1 VKHWEGNKLIEIGRD
16 SKMSIATR
24 RAAVTLGGISALL
37 GVVWLIRGP
46 LGIQQY
52 SVTILLVGFGLFFLG
67 RVLRTETNSG
77 TGRALVSLLWN
88 LLAAFVGIILSIWIL
103 GWVASLQSDVFPSMI
118 SRWVPDLVIGGIA
131 VGLGAYAVQKSG
143 LARGRTTPFLVTEG
157 KGPTME
163 GTRLIVKQDTVGMPI
178 RRQGRTIGCV
188 LLGEVATSFKTP
200 MGMVSA
206 SLPGPVTTVGI
217 PFQGRTVSKDDVAK
231 MTGKGSDQLIEETNS
246 RAQNVDVGRIR
257 IRDGCMGE
265 RWKIGPLIFDWDG
278 DGEHHP
284 KERWLAKGTGSAY
297 VTTDGH
303 RATAKWNGSSLSIGD
318 GSMKL
323 AVGSDSFSYS
333 PTEVKT
339 ASPHHTLQVTQDK
352 ITLDTRKFTLKVS
365 GDNVILRTEDKTN
378 RTESKALA
386 NDLRSLLTE
395 TAKKQVKDVMEG
407 SPIDLSEM
415 FTTTEE
421 VLAKYD

>member
-1 VKHWEGNKLIEIGRD
+1 MIEIGRD

-77 TGRALVSLLWN
+77 AGRALVSLLWN

-103 GWVASLQSDVFPSMI
+103 GWVASLQSDVFPTMI

-217 PFQGRTVSKDDVAK
+217 PFQGRQVSKDDVTK

-407 SPIDLSEM
+407 SPIDLSDM

>member
-1 VKHWEGNKLIEIGRD
+1 
-16 SKMSIATR
+16 MSTATR

-77 TGRALVSLLWN
+77 AGRALVSLLWN

-217 PFQGRTVSKDDVAK
+217 PFQGRQVSKDDVTK

-333 PTEVKT
+333 PTEVRT
-339 ASPHHTLQVTQDK
+339 ASPHHTLQVTQYK

-407 SPIDLSEM
+407 SPIDLSDM

-421 VLAKYD
+421 ALAKYD

>member
-1 VKHWEGNKLIEIGRD
+1 LIEIGRD

-24 RAAVTLGGISALL
+24 RAAVALGGISALL

-67 RVLRTETNSG
+67 RVLHTQTNSG
-77 TGRALVSLLWN
+77 AGRALVSLLWN

>member
-1 VKHWEGNKLIEIGRD
+1 LIEIGRD

-77 TGRALVSLLWN
+77 AGRALVSLLWN

-217 PFQGRTVSKDDVAK
+217 PFQGRQVSKDDVTK